1 MSHPEHP
8 EMPVPTSSQPS
19 IEWATA
25 EDAYHIINHLLTYVH
40 ATSDLIALMAT
51 ALGEAQ
57 VKNLAETHP
66 WVDYLAARRMLE
78 QIQPEI
84 QKFSQTM
91 IELARDRPDRP
102 DPEEE

>member
-1 MSHPEHP
+1 MSHPQSP
-8 EMPVPTSSQPS
+8 QTPAPLNNQPD

-57 VKNLAETHP
+57 VKKLAETHP
-66 WVDYLAARRMLE
+66 WADYLAARRMLE

-91 IELARDRPDRP
+91 IELAKDRPDRLG
-102 DPEEE
+102 PEEE